1 MTSSSNE
8 PIAKHSTGD
17 RLTDAVRS
25 VTAFVLTLAT
35 LLTIWLFAGGGWDE
49 LIPIVNRDKWR
60 GVDPA
65 LDVVSTAPA
74 EIRQENAAD
83 QSTWRVLGHNVVATW
98 LRTVGNG
105 KLEPEL
111 VDRWEQSADGRE
123 WTFHLKNGLRWSDGS
138 RLEAGDLVRS
148 LQRNVSAKFDY
159 ADRLQLDSVAA
170 QSKSTIVI
178 KTSKPMAVLPHL
190 LSSRLGAVWTN
201 ASSTDNGGKSKTDS
215 SRADGA
221 EAKPII
227 VTSGPYAVI
236 SYKAD
241 GTGRGELDL
250 RPTASTLA
258 ADAHVD
264 SLTIRWTDEAT
275 AKADVAR
282 GKVQYAVADWNV
294 DLGKGTEHGAST
306 RRLAIAFNGRTD
318 RPYPALS
325 DKKFRQGMRWAI
337 NSRNVLDAIGGGYAG
352 AQTASTGVAPTAY
365 GHDEADSS
373 FSFDPDKAT
382 AEVTHYFG
390 VYSPHLIVPDWAAGA
405 GDVIKSQLNDILQY
419 PHVEVLDQGTYSQR
433 LQADDYDMAIVQVDG
448 YDGLRGLLDANS
460 MTGVDAPDTTTA
472 YDAIFTAKTE
482 DDLLAAVKN
491 AAAVQSDWSTVDWL
505 GTAKTS
511 VWTAS
516 GWSKLPADLSDVTID
531 YRSIGKN

>member
-17 RLTDAVRS
+17 RLTDASRRFA
-25 VTAFVLTLAT
+25 AFVLTLAV

-49 LIPIVNRDKWR
+49 LIPIVDRDKWR
-60 GVDPA
+60 GVDPV
-65 LDVVSTAPA
+65 LDVVATAPA
-74 EIRQENAAD
+74 EINQENVAD

-98 LRTVGNG
+98 LRTGENG

-138 RLEAGDLVRS
+138 ILEAGDLVRS

-159 ADRLQLDSVAA
+159 ADRLLLDSVAA
-170 QSKSTIVI
+170 QDKSTIII

-190 LSSRLGAVWTN
+190 LSGRLGAVWAD
-201 ASSTDNGGKSKTDS
+201 ASSTDDGSKGK
-215 SRADGA
+215 ADGA
-221 EAKPII
+221 EAKPIV

-236 SYKAD
+236 GYKAD

-264 SLTIRWTDEAT
+264 SLTVRWTDEAI
-275 AKADVAR
+275 AKSDVAG
-282 GKVQYAVADWNV
+282 GKAQYAVADWNV
-294 DLGKGTEHGAST
+294 DLGEDTEHGAST
-306 RRLAIAFNGRTD
+306 RRLAIAFNGRAD

-337 NSRNVLDAIGGGYAG
+337 NSQNVMDAIGGGYAG
-352 AQTASTGVAPTAY
+352 AQTVSTGVAPTAY
-365 GHDEADSS
+365 GYDEANSP
-373 FSFDPDKAT
+373 FPFDPDKAT

-390 VYSPHLIVPDWAAGA
+390 VYSPELIVPDWAAGA
-405 GDVIKSQLNDILQY
+405 GDVIKSQLNGILQY
-419 PHVEVLDQGTYSQR
+419 PRVEVLDQGAYSQR
-433 LQADDYDMAIVQVDG
+433 LQANDYDMAIVQVDG
-448 YDGLRGLLDANS
+448 YDGLKDLLDANS
-460 MTGVDAPDTTTA
+460 MTGVDAPDTTAA

-482 DDLLAAVKN
+482 ADLLAAVGN

-511 VWTAS
+511 VWSAD
-516 GWSKLPADLSDVTID
+516 GWSKLPADLSDVAID

>member
-1 MTSSSNE
+1 MASSSNE
-8 PIAKHSTGD
+8 PIAEHSTGD
-17 RLTDAVRS
+17 KLTEAARS
-25 VTAFVLTLAT
+25 ATAFVLTLT
-35 LLTIWLFAGGGWDE
+35 VLLTIWLFAGGGWDE
-49 LIPIVNRDKWR
+49 LIPIVDRDKWR

-65 LDVVSTAPA
+65 LDVVATAPA
-74 EIRQENAAD
+74 EIKQENVAD
-83 QSTWRVLGHNVVATW
+83 QSTWRVLGHSVVATW
-98 LRTVGNG
+98 LRTGANG

-148 LQRNVSAKFDY
+148 LQRNISAKFDY

-190 LSSRLGAVWTN
+190 LSGRLGAVLAN
-201 ASSTDNGGKSKTDS
+201 ASSTDDDSKGKTDS
-215 SRADGA
+215 SRAGSA

-227 VTSGPYAVI
+227 VTSGPYAI
-236 SYKAD
+236 AGYKTAGD
-241 GTGRGELDL
+241 GKGELAL
-250 RPTASTLA
+250 KPTGSTLA

-264 SLTIRWTDEAT
+264 SLTIKWTDGAT

-282 GKVQYAVADWNV
+282 GKVQYAVADRNV
-294 DLGKGTEHGAST
+294 DLGEGTEHGAST

-337 NSRNVLDAIGGGYAG
+337 NSQNVLDAIGGDYAG
-352 AQTASTGVAPTAY
+352 AQTVSTGVAPTAY
-365 GHDEADSS
+365 GYVEDSGL
-373 FSFDPDKAT
+373 FPFDPDKAT

-390 VYSPHLIVPDWAAGA
+390 VYSPSLIVPDWASGS

-419 PHVEVLDQGTYSQR
+419 PHVEVLDRGTYSQR
-433 LQADDYDMAIVQVDG
+433 LQTNDYDMAIVQVDG